1 MQPITV
7 LSVQLPNPD
16 AYCIAS
22 AEQITLVV
30 DPRIPERTLAA
41 IITRAVR
48 SVQHQVWQN
57 LTLI

>member
-48 SVQHQVWQN
+48 SGTAPSLAD